1 MLQDQIIQALSS
13 ALLNREDLRALFLVG
28 SFGKGTADA
37 YSDIDFLAIVEEGR
51 KADFPSIWRT
61 TLESITPVVF
71 WNQRLIGGT
80 LINAVT
86 ADWVRC
92 DLVIPADN
100 RLVEKSRDNVRV
112 LIDRDGLYETLPPHL
127 ALKGPNTVRITFL
140 INEFIRVLGL
150 LSVGM
155 GRGEYFLGTV
165 GAGMLRDHL
174 ASLMVEET
182 AIPDPGGALHLSRL
196 LSPGQMQ
203 VLTSLPFPKPERTS
217 IIEAH
222 LATARAFMPRARA
235 LAAKLDIPWP
245 QPFEEA
251 TLRHLRRVFGG
262 EFEVSWP

>member
-1 MLQDQIIQALSS
+1 MSQDELIRAIAAAL
-13 ALLNREDLRALFLVG
+13 ADQMQLRGLFLVG

-37 YSDIDFLAIVEEGR
+37 FSDIDLLAIVEEAGR
-51 KADFPSIWRT
+51 AEFPAVWRA
-61 TLESITPVVF
+61 TLEGIAPVVF
-71 WNQRLIGGT
+71 WNQRPIGGT
-80 LINAVT
+80 LINAIT
-86 ADWVRC
+86 EDWTRC
-92 DLVIPADN
+92 DLVIPTEAGLRGLTKD
-100 RLVEKSRDNVRV
+100 RVRV
-112 LIDRDGLYETLPPHL
+112 LIDRDGLYDTLPPHL
-127 ALKGPNTVRITFL
+127 AYGGPNVGKVTYL

-174 ASLMVEET
+174 SSLMVEET

-196 LSPGQMQ
+196 LSPDQMQ
-203 VLTSLPFPKPERTS
+203 VLTGLPFPRPERTA

-245 QPFEEA
+245 QTFEEA
-251 TLRHLRRVFGG
+251 TLRHLRRRFGE
-262 EFEVSWP
+262 EFDVSW